1 MPTIS
6 DEGIVETIDIG
17 TAQAPR
23 AGEQIAKTVIQSYD
37 TLSSADLTDLTI
49 GNAGSP
55 FIVLQRVIGGSTVGS
70 WQWAIDGSNNLTLD
84 RIVGTGAY
92 VWNEL
97 GASVDFRMEGD
108 TDAELFF
115 LDGSA
120 NRIGLSKTDPAV
132 LFDVGGAANFDGAVT
147 LGADL
152 TVTDQVTI
160 GGSIEA
166 GSIFNIE
173 PGVAARDI
181 LTSVG
186 TGLHIEADTQ
196 AINAAGNGE
205 TVAIG
210 ALAFLGIPT
219 WTSVGTTFTVTDAA
233 TLYIQ
238 GAPVDSDNVTAG
250 DSFSLWVDD
259 GPVKFDST
267 LTVGIITTV
276 GDLSLDGD
284 LDFVGPQAIT
294 TTTGDLTLNP
304 AGDVACGSN
313 AFTGMGALTATTGAF
328 SGLVTIDDTDE
339 WLLLT
344 DTASSGSVDLTF
356 QNGTTGTGAAGFQ
369 VGITA
374 SEKAIL
380 LNYENTD
387 MLFHTNNT
395 LAATLAPGGNF
406 TVVGAVTATAGT
418 FSGALVV
425 SGALGADQT
434 SAATMDFSSGTS
446 RYVSY
451 GANASTAGVTNIT
464 NASSN
469 FSVSHTISF
478 TGADVTLPGDLV
490 VSGTGPHAIGGAAVD
505 YRALSLLGAFTSL
518 GASDVAGAL
527 FCGVGLTG
535 AGGDTARLS
544 QVHIAGTIATQTATE
559 SIGSIS
565 TLRVSEPAITD
576 NLTGDITVA
585 ATVHIIGAPDEGLSN
600 YALWSDDGVNR
611 FDGLITGKGGTIGI
625 DIDAAGM
632 VSINDTT
639 NANMTI
645 GLTINQGG
653 ADNQILAFKSS
664 DVDTGLTTAPTATS
678 VEIDDFVTF
687 QKSSATA
694 GGLQLQVM
702 SVDTAVTPVF
712 RIETYGGTATT
723 TKTEAGRSLF
733 EITAAEHNG
742 SNTLANITEDG
753 NVFGVRGRVGGS
765 ARALFMVDED
775 GDLFADG
782 GTTTAAV
789 TVFDEHDDAQLVRA
803 FDLARAPDQVIR
815 SAWDENL
822 RHNEQAL
829 VDCGVLGDTIA
840 NGGLV
845 CITQLQRLHNGAIWQ
860 AYCER
865 QELCERIEKLEQ
877 LLLPA
882 A

>member
-1 MPTIS
+1 MPTIG

-55 FIVLQRVIGGSTVGS
+55 FIVLQRVIGGSTVGQ

-84 RIVGTGAY
+84 RIVGTGVY

-108 TDAELFF
+108 TDTEVFF
-115 LDGSA
+115 LDGSE
-120 NRIGLSKTDPAV
+120 NRIGISKTDPAV

-233 TLYIQ
+233 TLYVQ

-387 MLFHTNNT
+387 MLFHINNT
-395 LAATLAPGGNF
+395 LAATLAPGGNL
-406 TVVGAVTATAGT
+406 T
-418 FSGALVV
+418 LV
-425 SGALGADQT
+425 
-434 SAATMDFSSGTS
+434 
-446 RYVSY
+446 
-451 GANASTAGVTNIT
+451 
-464 NASSN
+464 
-469 FSVSHTISF
+469 
-478 TGADVTLPGDLV
+478 GDLV
-490 VSGTGPHAIGGAAVD
+490 VSGTGPHAIGGA
-505 YRALSLLGAFTSL
+505 
-518 GASDVAGAL
+518 VAAADQVLITGTYAGTGSPSIL
-527 FCGVGLTG
+527 HLNSTLTG
-535 AGGDTARLS
+535 AVDGNMYGLYITPTFNEAASGTHGNVFGIRLNAP
-544 QVHIAGTIATQTATE
+544 IIGAAGA
-559 SIGSIS
+559 
-565 TLRVSEPAITD
+565 AITD
-576 NLTGDITVA
+576 T
-585 ATVHIIGAPDEGLSN
+585 ATMFIGGAMSAGSGGN
-600 YALWSDDGVNR
+600 YALWSDDGANR
-611 FDGLITGKGGTIGI
+611 FDGLLTGKGGTIGI

-632 VSINDTT
+632 VSINDTL
-639 NANMTI
+639 NGNMTI
-645 GLTINQGG
+645 GLTINQ
-653 ADNQILAFKSS
+653 AANTNQIFDLKSS
-664 DVDTGLTTAPTATS
+664 LMDTGLTSAPTGTT
-678 VEIDDFVTF
+678 VEIDDYMSFQMFNSSNGGVRWQTF
-687 QKSSATA
+687 CEDAAQ
-694 GGLQLQVM
+694 
-702 SVDTAVTPVF
+702 AVVLG
-712 RIETYGGTATT
+712 IESYGGTATT
-723 TKTEAGRSLF
+723 TKTTAGRSLV

-742 SNTLANITEDG
+742 SNALADVAADG
-753 NVFGVRGRVGGS
+753 NVFGVRGRS
-765 ARALFMVDED
+765 TSDIALFLVDID

-782 GTTTAAV
+782 GTSTTAV
-789 TVFDEHDDAQLVRA
+789 TVFDTHDDAQLIRA
-803 FDLARAPDQVIR
+803 FDLARAPDKAIR
-815 SAWDENL
+815 SAWDEHV
-822 RHNEQAL
+822 RYNEQTL
-829 VDCGVLGDTIA
+829 VDCGVLGDTIE

-860 AYCER
+860 AYVER
-865 QELCERIEKLEQ
+865 QEMKEIIQKQLGRIEKLER
-877 LLLPA
+877 LLA